1 MGLSMSER
9 VIITPAPS
17 DVSALEPFWPSRRLM
32 AFDEWCCPRP

>member
-1 MGLSMSER
+1 MAVR
-9 VIITPAPS
+9 VLVTPAPS